1 MNPYLVIIT
10 SLLLSACSNLT
21 SLPYF
26 NKDEPI
32 TAHTPG
38 IGISQSEPPQLA
50 SIAFASD
57 TQFNSER
64 IKGCVDELLAAIE
77 EEGRVINYVGRD
89 TLTATAVLAGEK
101 RQLGVLPSQYQIR
114 FHLAVLSQGE
124 GTRYGFSRITL
135 AQEDRFNYNTH
146 DFKPLSPTSNDLTAV
161 YHSLKDL
168 YQALDDC
175 MAEPESG
182 AKQDS

>member
-1 MNPYLVIIT
+1 MNPYLVIVT
-10 SLLLSACSNLT
+10 SLLLSACSNLS

-32 TAHTPG
+32 TASTPG

-50 SIAFASD
+50 SIAFVSD
-57 TQFNSER
+57 TQFNSEHL
-64 IKGCVDELLAAIE
+64 KSCVNEQLAAIE
-77 EEGRVINYVGRD
+77 EEGRVIDYAGRD
-89 TLTATAVLAGEK
+89 TLTAKGVLAGEK
-101 RQLGVLPSQYQIR
+101 RHLGVLPSQYQIR
-114 FHLAVLSQGE
+114 FHLAALSQGE

-135 AQEDRFNYNTH
+135 AQEDRFNYNAH

-175 MAEPESG
+175 MADPVSG
-182 AKQDS
+182 AKQDR

>member
-1 MNPYLVIIT
+1 MNPYLMIIS

-101 RQLGVLPSQYQIR
+101 RQLGVL
-114 FHLAVLSQGE
+114 
-124 GTRYGFSRITL
+124 
-135 AQEDRFNYNTH
+135 
-146 DFKPLSPTSNDLTAV
+146 
-161 YHSLKDL
+161 
-168 YQALDDC
+168 
-175 MAEPESG
+175 
-182 AKQDS
+182 

>member
-21 SLPYF
+21 SLSYF
-26 NKDEPI
+26 NKDDPI
-32 TAHTPG
+32 TANTPG
-38 IGISQSEPPQLA
+38 IGISQSDPPQLA

-57 TQFNSER
+57 TPFSSEH
-64 IKGCVDELLAAIE
+64 IKRCVDEQLTAIE
-77 EEGRVINYVGRD
+77 EEGRLINYVGRD
-89 TLTATAVLAGEK
+89 TLTATGVLTGEK

-114 FHLAVLSQGE
+114 FHLAALSQGE

-146 DFKPLSPTSNDLTAV
+146 DFKPLSPTSNNLTAV
-161 YHSLKDL
+161 YHRLKDL
-168 YQALDDC
+168 YQVLDDC
-175 MAEPESG
+175 MA
-182 AKQDS
+182 D